1 MSDKPKFRVMKNG
14 YDRFEVDS
22 TIEFYEK
29 EIRDLKMK
37 LEICAIKL
45 EQSTLIMD
53 ELRARY
59 VNVRS
64 ILNNKDLMAENVS
77 KQALKEANEI
87 IKSAQENAD
96 IIIREALAISSLI
109 LTDLSRLSGSVVD
122 MKDDVKERIN
132 ELYQYIED
140 FKLPELPNIKWLEE
154 VENRMH

>member
-64 ILNNKDLMAENVS
+64 ILNNKELMAENVS